1 MTNKLYDIIIEPIIT
16 EKSLA
21 NAENSVYT
29 FKVAKT
35 ANKVEIKNAIQTIFD
50 VKVETVRTV
59 TVLPKKK
66 RVGRY
71 TGTKAGYKKAIVTLK
86 DGNSISQFSI

>member
-1 MTNKLYDIIIEPIIT
+1 MNNKLYDIIIEPIIT

-29 FKVAKT
+29 FKVTKT

-50 VKVETVRTV
+50 VKVDSVRTI

-71 TGTKAGYKKAIVTLK
+71 MGTKAGYKKAIVTLK
-86 DGNSISQFSI
+86 EGNSISQFSI